1 MSLNG
6 YEYEKYLPDGRLV
19 AVAELTFY
27 RGRIVIGDDYNVDNG
42 W

>member
-6 YEYEKYLPDGRLV
+6 YKHEKYLPDGRLV
-19 AVAELTFY
+19 AVAELTY
-27 RGRIVIGDDYNVDNG
+27 SRGRIVIGDDYNVANG